1 MGSWGLFYV
10 RKKNGYI
17 GKANMDTMDILHGV
31 QNYVSD
37 IPLTVKLLPILVK
50 QNRINTTVGND
61 PFFFS
66 EQYCKCS
73 HRFCPVIIKDRLL

>member
-1 MGSWGLFYV
+1 
-10 RKKNGYI
+10 
-17 GKANMDTMDILHGV
+17 MDTLDILHFV

-37 IPLTVKLLPILVK
+37 ISLTIKLLPILVK

-66 EQYCKCS
+66 EQDCKCC
-73 HRFCPVIIKDRLL
+73 HRFCLVTIKDSLL